1 MEPSIPLPA
10 PRALLFDLDGVLAD
24 VSLSYRV
31 AVLRTAEH
39 FRVEISRAEVSA
51 AKARGNANND
61 WDLTHRLLREKGV
74 DPGLREVTRVFE
86 DLYQGTAGA
95 PGLRATER
103 LIGEGTRDVLARL
116 AARLP
121 LAIVTGRPG
130 RDAAIFLRDEAIGH
144 HFAHHVCLEDAPRPK
159 PDPAPVLEAMR
170 RLGVD
175 SAWMIGDTV
184 DDVRA
189 ALSAG
194 AVPLGIVAPGED
206 PVFTRRH
213 LLAAGAR
220 RVLDSI
226 GELETL
232 LGAADAGASS

>member
-1 MEPSIPLPA
+1 MHNLPT
-10 PRALLFDLDGVLAD
+10 PQALLFDLDGVLAD
-24 VSLSYRV
+24 VSQSYRV

-39 FRVEISRAEVSA
+39 FGAAVARSEVSA

-61 WDLTHRLLREKGV
+61 WDLTHRLLRERGI
-74 DPGLREVTRVFE
+74 DPGLAEVTRVFE
-86 DLYQGTAGA
+86 EYYQGVGDT

-103 LIGEGTRDVLARL
+103 LIGAGTRDVLARL
-116 AARLP
+116 AARMP

-130 RDAAIFLRDEAIGH
+130 RDAAIFLRDESIDH
-144 HFAHHVCLEDAPRPK
+144 HFAHAICLEDAPRPK

-170 RLGVD
+170 RLRVE

-189 ALSAG
+189 ASAAG
-194 AVPLGIVAPGED
+194 AVPLGIVPPAED
-206 PVFTRRH
+206 PDQSTAN

-220 RVLDSI
+220 RVLRTVT
-226 GELETL
+226 ELEAL
-232 LGAADAGASS
+232 LEEASPGY